1 MLVLTT
7 ADKIEVERS
16 STANVDCT
24 GHYVDTT
31 ASTPGLAVATFSTAS
46 TGDLIV
52 APGADLRLV
61 KSIYICNR
69 HASTTNTIKV
79 KLDKSATEYILCIAT
94 LQASDTLIYDDSG
107 WYILSATGN
116 RVSPFVMSGDGTLD
130 AAGVL
135 TLGVNAI
142 TGKTEDTSPLDADF
156 TLTYDTSAAALKKVL
171 LSNLKKPYPSS
182 ICDGR
187 ITLETGVPISSTDQT
202 AKTNL
207 FFTPY
212 NGNQITIYD
221 GSAWK
226 LFTFTQLTLAL
237 GTLTSALSYDV
248 FIYDNSGTPTLEL
261 LAWTSAT
268 VRATALV
275 IQDGVYVKT
284 GATTRRWLGSFY
296 TTSTTTTEDS
306 RAKRLLYNAYNQV
319 PRSLLVLDTTDSWTY
334 TTDTYRQA
342 NGATANQVAV
352 MTGLAENALT
362 VRVQVLTNGTATRS
376 LAIGVNAITVHA
388 DCIPGYIPAAD
399 TSNHAVSSLIHTPA
413 AGYNYYTWLERSSAI
428 GTTTWFG
435 DNADQTRFGAGMNGL
450 VVM

>member
-52 APGADLRLV
+52 APGADLRMV

-135 TLGVNAI
+135 TLGVSAI
-142 TGKTEDTSPLDADF
+142 TGKTEDTSPLDDDF

-171 LSNLKKPYPSS
+171 LSNLNKPYPLC
-182 ICDGR
+182 ICAY
-187 ITLETGVPISSTDQT
+187 ST
-202 AKTNL
+202 
-207 FFTPY
+207 
-212 NGNQITIYD
+212 
-221 GSAWK
+221 
-226 LFTFTQLTLAL
+226 
-237 GTLTSALSYDV
+237 
-248 FIYDNSGTPTLEL
+248 
-261 LAWTSAT
+261 AT
-268 VRATALV
+268 V
-275 IQDGVYVKT
+275 
-284 GATTRRWLGSFY
+284 LGNG
-296 TTSTTTTEDS
+296 TVTSIRFD
-306 RAKRLLYNAYNQV
+306 A
-319 PRSLLVLDTTDSWTY
+319 
-334 TTDTYRQA
+334 TDTYDPDGLHNHSGGAGVDERVSLSKAGIWLVGGSVGIATNATGRRYVNIAVTA
-342 NGATANQVAV
+342 NGGTVAGSSV
-352 MTGLAENALT
+352 GAQQLPPVGGGVDNTL
-362 VRVQVLTNGTATRS
+362 
-376 LAIGVNAITVHA
+376 VNAHA
-388 DCIPGYIPAAD
+388 MFY
-399 TSNHAVSSLIHTPA
+399 VSSVAGGSPYVVLQGFHNNGVGNLNTVNANLWA
-413 AGYNYYTWLERSSAI
+413 ARISA
-428 GTTTWFG
+428 
-435 DNADQTRFGAGMNGL
+435 
-450 VVM
+450 